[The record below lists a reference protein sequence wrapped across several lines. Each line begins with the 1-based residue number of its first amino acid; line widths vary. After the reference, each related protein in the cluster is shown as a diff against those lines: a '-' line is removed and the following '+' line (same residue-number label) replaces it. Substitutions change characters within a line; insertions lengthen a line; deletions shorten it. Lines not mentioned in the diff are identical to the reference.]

1 MKKADAKAPGK
12 LFIAGEYAVVEAGQP
27 AVIAAVDRFIRVT
40 VNPVSTSY
48 GMVQSEVLSNR
59 PIKWERTENG
69 LEFSPPSDNMAIIHA
84 AMETAETY
92 LSELGKPLGYYDV
105 TVESDLVNE
114 EGLKYGLGSS
124 GAVTVAFIEA
134 LMTAHSINLPDL
146 KLYKLAS
153 LAHLSL
159 GSNGSFGDLAAACFT
174 GWLAYRRFDQDSLN
188 QLRET
193 HSTKEIIEHAWD
205 RLSIESLPAPEGL
218 TFLVGW
224 TGLPASTESLVKQ
237 SRQSAEQLSHSQ
249 FLENS
254 NQCVS
259 RLISALKKQDT
270 KGIMREISVNREI
283 LLEMAEAKSLAWET
297 PLLNTLCSI
306 AGDHFA
312 AAKTSGAGGGDCGI
326 ALIPETFDASLLT
339 ADWQRAGIVP
349 LDLSVY
355 TK

>member
-1 MKKADAKAPGK
+1 MKKANAKAPGK

-27 AVIAAVDRFIRVT
+27 AVIVAVDRFIT
-40 VNPVSTSY
+40 VNVSPVSTNCGTIHSD
-48 GMVQSEVLSNR
+48 VLSNR
-59 PIKWERTENG
+59 PIKWKRTEHG
-69 LEFSPPSDNMAIIHA
+69 LEFSPPSDNLAIIRA

-92 LSELGKPLGYYDV
+92 LSELGKPFGYYNV

-114 EGLKYGLGSS
+114 GGLKYGLGSS

-134 LMTAHSINLPDL
+134 LMKANSINLPNL

-159 GSNGSFGDLAAACFT
+159 GSHGSFGDLAAACFT

-188 QLRET
+188 QLREM
-193 HSTKEIIEHAWD
+193 HSTKEIVEQPWD
-205 RLSIESLPAPEGL
+205 RLSIEALPAPESL

-224 TGLPASTESLVKQ
+224 TGTPASTESLVKQ

-259 RLISALKKQDT
+259 RLIKALKKQDT
-270 KGIMREISVNREI
+270 KEIMREISVNRDI
-283 LLEMAEAKSLAWET
+283 LLEMAEAKSLTWET
-297 PLLNTLCSI
+297 PLLNKLYSI
-306 AGDHFA
+306 ASDHFA

-326 ALIPETFDASLLT
+326 ALIPEAFDASLLT